1 MNFKLKQPVKTKKQN
16 KSFCQKKNVMLTNK
30 NGLLLF
36 VKGFGKRVKQI
47 GMFVEY
53 SHCAS
58 IKGGIH
64 FIHNN
69 RKVIL
74 FANENMFLIS
84 KKRIDE
90 LFQII
95 LLKKFFL
102 VRTLDTWYS

>member
-16 KSFCQKKNVMLTNK
+16 KSLSQKKNVLLANK
-30 NGLLLF
+30 NGL
-36 VKGFGKRVKQI
+36 VNGFEKRVKQI

-64 FIHNN
+64 FIYNN
-69 RKVIL
+69 RKIIL
-74 FANENMFLIS
+74 FANENIFLIS

-95 LLKKFFL
+95 LLKKLFL